1 MRRMADGADGNT
13 GGPDASTLFGE
24 FRRMARTSGA
34 VGGIAARVAGARL
47 LGIKTDRGA
56 HAGDL
61 RAILGGLKGPLMKV
75 AQFLSTVPDALPA
88 EYAQELAELQS
99 NAPPMG
105 FPFVRRRMQNELG
118 VDWATKFS
126 EFGQTAAAAASLGQ
140 VHRATLHDGTSVAC
154 KLQYPDMPSVVEAD
168 LRQLKLALAVFH
180 RMDNALNNDE
190 VFKELSDRLREELD
204 YRREAAQMRL
214 YTLMLSGVAE
224 VSVPVPV
231 EALSTSRLLTM
242 TWLPGVGLKEFLATG
257 PDEAA
262 RNDVARALFKAW
274 YIPLYRYGI
283 IHGDPH
289 VGNYQVRS
297 DHGINLLDFGVIRVF
312 APRFLRGVINLFE
325 AVRDSDRAKA
335 RQAYEVWGFGGLTDE
350 KVEVLNEWA
359 RFLYEPLMQD
369 RVRAMQETNDPQY
382 GREIAQKVHAGL
394 QRTGGVRVP
403 REFVLMD
410 RSAIGLGSV
419 FLRLGARLNWHR
431 MFMDLIDG
439 FEEDALAARQA
450 DALASAGVPAT
461 V

>member
-1 MRRMADGADGNT
+1 VADGDGPRT
-13 GGPDASTLFGE
+13 GGPDPSTLFGE
-24 FRRMARTSGA
+24 IRRMARTSGA

-47 LGIKTDRGA
+47 LGIKGNTGA
-56 HAGDL
+56 HAEDL

-75 AQFLSTVPDALPA
+75 AQFLSTVPDALPP

-105 FPFVRRRMQNELG
+105 FPFVRRRMQAELG
-118 VDWATKFS
+118 PDWQSKFA

-140 VHRATLHDGTSVAC
+140 VHRARLHDGTDVAC

-190 VFKELSDRLREELD
+190 VFKELSARLREELD

-214 YTLMLSGVAE
+214 YTLMLSGVDE

-231 EALSTSRLLTM
+231 ESLCTSRLLTM
-242 TWLPGVGLKEFLATG
+242 TWLPGVGLRDFLATD
-257 PDEAA
+257 PSQEA
-262 RNDVARALFKAW
+262 RNDVATALFRAW
-274 YIPLYRYGI
+274 YIPLYRYGV

-289 VGNYQVRS
+289 LGNYQMRA

-312 APRFLRGVINLFE
+312 PPRFLRGVINLFE
-325 AVRDSDRAKA
+325 AVRDDDRAKA
-335 RQAYEVWGFGGLTDE
+335 RHAYEVWGFGTLTDE
-350 KVEVLNEWA
+350 KVDVLNEWA

-382 GREIAQKVHAGL
+382 GREVAQKVHAGL
-394 QRTGGVRVP
+394 QRTGGVQVP

-419 FLRLGARLNWHR
+419 FLRLGAKLNWHR
-431 MFMDLIDG
+431 MFMDLVDG
-439 FEEDALAARQA
+439 FDEDALSARQSA
-450 DALASAGVPAT
+450 ALLQAGVPAT
-461 V
+461 A

>member
-1 MRRMADGADGNT
+1 MAESPM
-13 GGPDASTLFGE
+13 GGDSGPESSTLFGE
-24 FRRMARTSGA
+24 FKRMARTSGA
-34 VGGIAARVAGARL
+34 VGGIAARMAGSRL

-56 HAGDL
+56 HAEDL
-61 RAILGGLKGPLMKV
+61 RAILGGMKGPLMKV
-75 AQFLSTVPDALPA
+75 AQFLSTVPDALPE
-88 EYAQELAELQS
+88 EYAAELAELQA

-105 FPFVRRRMQNELG
+105 AAFVRRRMQNELG
-118 VDWATKFS
+118 ADWATKFA

-140 VHRATLHDGTSVAC
+140 VHRATLHDGTPVAC

-168 LRQLKLALAVFH
+168 LRQLKLGLALFH

-214 YTLMLSGVAE
+214 YTNMLAGVND
-224 VSVPVPV
+224 VSIPVPV
-231 EALSTSRLLTM
+231 EPLCTSRLLTM
-242 TWLPGVGLKEFLATG
+242 TWLEGNGLKEFLATE
-257 PDEAA
+257 PSQDA
-262 RNDVARALFKAW
+262 RNQFAAALFKAW

-289 VGNYQVRS
+289 MGNYQVRA

-325 AVRDSDRAKA
+325 AVRDNDSAKA
-335 RQAYEVWGFGGLTDE
+335 RHAYEVWGFAGLTDE

-359 RFLYEPLMQD
+359 RFLYEPLMED

-382 GREIAQKVHAGL
+382 GRKVAQKVHAGL
-394 QRTGGVRVP
+394 QRTGGIKVP

-419 FLRLGARLNWHR
+419 FLRLGAQLNWHR
-431 MFMDLIDG
+431 MFMDLIDK
-439 FEEDALAARQA
+439 FDESELAARQSA
-450 DALASAGVPAT
+450 ALIAAGVPAT
-461 V
+461 VLA